1 MSIYL
6 YNMNVYPKIYR
17 TSIQIYKHTAM
28 SLKAFARSENETY
41 DMIINRL
48 LGDRKISKD
57 YIFLYR
63 PNHPNAYPSGYIAEH
78 RYIMSKHLK
87 RPLKPGEMVHH
98 QDGNKKNNNIK
109 NLLIT
114 SHEEHIIIHDF
125 PGAKAG
131 RIIPKETKNKHP

>member
-1 MSIYL
+1 M
-6 YNMNVYPKIYR
+6 VDPKEYR
-17 TSIQIYKHTAM
+17 TSIQIYKNTAM

-57 YIFLYR
+57 YVFLYR

-78 RYIMSKHLK
+78 RFIMSKHLK
-87 RPLKPGEMVHH
+87 RPLKPGELVHH
-98 QDGNKKNNNIK
+98 RDGNKKNNDIK

-125 PGAKAG
+125 PNKPGKDKNAKL
-131 RIIPKETKNKHP
+131 RENKNKYP